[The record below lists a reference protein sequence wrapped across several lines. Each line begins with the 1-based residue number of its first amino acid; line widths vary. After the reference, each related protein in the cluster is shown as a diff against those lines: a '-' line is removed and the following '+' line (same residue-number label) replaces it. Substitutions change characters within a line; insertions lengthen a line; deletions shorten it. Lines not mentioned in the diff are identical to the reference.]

1 MNLKKLKIITVIG
14 IFTLNFPIHFL
25 YDWLPNS
32 LFSIFFPVN
41 ESIWEHMKMIF
52 TSFIFFAPIEYF
64 LIKKFDIKVN
74 NYILNL
80 FTCAIISIPIYLVM
94 FLPIYNA
101 IGENMPI
108 IFILMIITI
117 TICEIINYY
126 LNKVDDIKYSNL
138 IGTILIIITYVIMG
152 YLTYNP
158 PKTRLFYD
166 TENKKYGINDYDI

>member
-14 IFTLNFPIHFL
+14 IFILNFPIHFL

-32 LFSIFFPVN
+32 LFSLFFPVN

-52 TSFIFFAPIEYF
+52 TGFIFFAPIEYL
-64 LIKKFDIKVN
+64 LIKKYNIKVN

-80 FTCAIISIPIYLVM
+80 FITAIISIPIYLIM

-126 LNKVDDIKYSNL
+126 LNKLDNIKYSNL
-138 IGTILIIITYVIMG
+138 IGTILIVITYIIMG

-158 PKTRLFYD
+158 PKTGLFYD
-166 TENKKYGINDYDI
+166 THNKKYGINDYDI